1 MYNNGCIKLAITN
14 IRSNKKFYM
23 PYFFASICLM
33 LINGTLVLLSKSECV
48 YSLSFGST
56 LSMIFSKASILANV
70 MLLLFMLLGNR
81 VLLKNETYFI
91 GLLQCVGI
99 KRKIVS
105 AVYLVEQT
113 IIFVTAGITSFCV
126 TPVFFRVAMFGL
138 GRLMNLEEA
147 LQENFDFYT
156 LTKSF
161 MIHLC
166 FFICVQVGNYIYI
179 KKNNPL
185 STMLN
190 EVRSEAY
197 TVKKM
202 TKGWYVLSIG
212 LIMVGYYL
220 PHMIKADFQIVLYMF
235 GAAMMLIFGT
245 LLLYKKGIIDIL
257 LGIKKRK
264 FFYKKKVFFL
274 VSDLLYGVKKN
285 ALSLA
290 MLTILLTGILTVLLG
305 GTALYLS
312 VYDNIE
318 QKYAY
323 DIQINEYGQ
332 NINIFD
338 EAVITELANRVN
350 VDIKTCKIVSYCNSV
365 MSFSKGA
372 LNEWDGVYDDEQ
384 LLDVYFI
391 PVGNNTV
398 GNVGTTND
406 IVIYDPEN
414 RITTSS
420 ILLGGVKYN
429 VRREEHSEIQ
439 VIKDGGNSDLDE
451 IYIFACIEQLEKMD
465 INKYGYN
472 QWIGINI
479 CDAKQMSNTLCKLI
493 EQYIVESNQESVF
506 YSSRQEAV
514 EETYQMYGGLYFVS
528 IILGISLIIAFVI
541 LLFYK
546 LNDDLLDN
554 MNNYRT
560 MHQLGMSRLE
570 LNALS
575 KEYIKV
581 VYMVPIIISTIH
593 YLFMAM
599 AIKILLNR
607 EVNVSNLY
615 FLLISIIVLLVVV
628 IIVFGLYKGMFA
640 ALSQKDIIT
649 RRKCCE

>member
-23 PYFFASICLM
+23 PYFVACICLM

-48 YSLSFGST
+48 RNLSFGST
-56 LSMIFSKASILANV
+56 LLMIFSKASILANV
-70 MLLLFMLLGNR
+70 MLLLFMILGNR

-99 KRKIVS
+99 KRKTVS

-113 IIFVTAGITSFCV
+113 IIFITAGIASFCV
-126 TPVFFRVAMFGL
+126 TPVFFSVSMFGL
-138 GRLMNLEEA
+138 ERLMNLEGA

-156 LTKSF
+156 LLKSF

-166 FFICVQVGNYIYI
+166 FFICVQVGNCIYI

-190 EVRSEAY
+190 EVKSEAY

-202 TKGWYVLSIG
+202 TKGWYVLSLG
-212 LIMVGYYL
+212 MIMIGYYL

-235 GAAMMLIFGT
+235 GTAMMLIFGT

-257 LGIKKRK
+257 LSIKKRK
-264 FFYKKKVFFL
+264 FYYNKKVFFI

-285 ALSLA
+285 AMGLA

-323 DIQINEYGQ
+323 DIQIDEYGQ
-332 NINIFD
+332 NINVFD
-338 EAVITELANRVN
+338 EVTLNELANKVN

-384 LLDVYFI
+384 LIDVYFI
-391 PVGNNTV
+391 PAENITV
-398 GNVGTTND
+398 GNVGATSD

-414 RITTSS
+414 RITTSN
-420 ILLGGVKYN
+420 ILIGGVKFN

-439 VIKDGGNSDLDE
+439 VIKDGGKSDLDE
-451 IYIFACIEQLEKMD
+451 IYIFAHIEQLERMD
-465 INKYGYN
+465 VNKYSYN
-472 QWIGINI
+472 QWIGVNI
-479 CDAKQMSNTLCKLI
+479 CDAKQMSNALCKLI
-493 EQYIVESNQESVF
+493 EEYIMESNQESVF

-554 MNNYRT
+554 MHNYRT
-560 MHQLGMSRLE
+560 MHHLGMSRLE
-570 LNALS
+570 INALS

-599 AIKILLNR
+599 AIKIVLNR

-615 FLLISIIVLLVVV
+615 FSLISIIVLLAVV
-628 IIVFGLYKGMFA
+628 IIVFALYKGMFA
-640 ALSQKDIIT
+640 VLLQKDIAT
-649 RRKCCE
+649 GRECYE

>member
-1 MYNNGCIKLAITN
+1 MYNDRCIELAITN
-14 IRSNKKFYM
+14 IRSNKKFYV
-23 PYFFASICLM
+23 PYFVACICLM
-33 LINGTLVLLSKSECV
+33 LINGTLILLSKSECV
-48 YSLSFGST
+48 CGLSFGST
-56 LSMIFSKASILANV
+56 LSMIFSKASILANI

-99 KRKIVS
+99 KRKTVS
-105 AVYLVEQT
+105 VVYLVEQT
-113 IIFVTAGITSFCV
+113 IVFITAGIASVCF
-126 TPVFFRVAMFGL
+126 TPVFFNVSMFGL
-138 GRLMNLEEA
+138 GKLMNLEGA
-147 LQENFDFYT
+147 LQENVDFYT
-156 LTKSF
+156 LLKSF

-202 TKGWYVLSIG
+202 TKGWYVLSLG
-212 LIMVGYYL
+212 MIMIGYYL
-220 PHMIKADFQIVLYMF
+220 PHMIKADFQIVLYLF
-235 GAAMMLIFGT
+235 GTAMMLIFGT

-257 LGIKKRK
+257 LSIKKRK
-264 FFYKKKVFFL
+264 LFYNKKVFFI

-285 ALSLA
+285 AMGLA

-323 DIQINEYGQ
+323 DIQIDEYGQ
-332 NINIFD
+332 NIAVFD
-338 EAVITELANRVN
+338 EVTLDELANKAK

-365 MSFSKGA
+365 MSFSESA

-384 LLDVYFI
+384 LIDVYFI
-391 PVGNNTV
+391 PAENITV
-398 GNVGTTND
+398 RNAEATND

-414 RITTSS
+414 RITTSD
-420 ILLGGVKYN
+420 ILIDGEKYN

-439 VIKDGGNSDLDE
+439 VIKDGGKSDLDE
-451 IYIFACIEQLEKMD
+451 IYIFAHIEQLERMD
-465 INKYGYN
+465 VNKYSYN
-472 QWIGINI
+472 QWIGVNI
-479 CDAKQMSNTLCKLI
+479 CDAKQMSNTLCELI
-493 EQYIVESNQESVF
+493 EEYILESNQESVF
-506 YSSRQEAV
+506 YSSRQEAI

-554 MNNYRT
+554 KHNYRT
-560 MHQLGMSRLE
+560 MYHLGMSRQE

-581 VYMVPIIISTIH
+581 VYLVPIIISTVH

-599 AIKILLNR
+599 AVKIVLNR
-607 EVNVSNLY
+607 EVSVSNLY
-615 FLLISIIVLLVVV
+615 FSQISIIVLLVVV
-628 IIVFGLYKGMFA
+628 IIVFLLYKGLLA
-640 ALSQKDIIT
+640 VLTQKDIVM
-649 RRKCCE
+649 